1 MNADLT
7 NTFKDARRLI
17 NSWKDRYSSTEYPQK
32 VILNIFYRKYT
43 IEKMWSRLINQTSP
57 NWEKAYE
64 NNMLEYSKIAQN
76 EIAPVLENYLQV
88 DRKVNAIKYSDF
100 QSYIKAAS
108 IGDIDSIKAIE
119 YTYFLNRVFD
129 ELTILWISM
138 VNSGETKINAVAKL
152 TGAILPREM
161 PINSYAEIEQI
172 FDQLGAENYLQ
183 SLFMKEYNNQL

>member
-17 NSWKDRYSSTEYPQK
+17 NSWKERYSQTEYPEK

-43 IEKMWSRLINQTSP
+43 IEKMWSKVANQTYP
-57 NWEKAYE
+57 TWQLAYE
-64 NNMLEYSKIAQN
+64 NNMLKYSEIAQN
-76 EIAPVLENYLQV
+76 EIAPVLENYLQM

-108 IGDIDSIKAIE
+108 RGDIDSIKAIE
-119 YTYFLNRVFD
+119 YTYFLNRIFD

-161 PINSYAEIEQI
+161 PINNYAEIEQI

-183 SLFMKEYNNQL
+183 SLFMKEYKN